1 MKLRYVCILLFLAML
16 SASCQK
22 APEGLILRLSDKTVE
37 AADPRDPA
45 DVLNTSEE
53 ETHMI
58 IETEEGRREP
68 EKTSFEENSGN
79 METERQHSEQMPGE
93 PAVESRHPSVELETE
108 GQIPS
113 GELEPS
119 VPENST
125 AAADGSNGSSAY
137 PSTQECVTDS
147 SSETALTEV
156 PAEKP
161 TETETAEQT
170 EESSTEQTEGS
181 SESTTEAAVQDP
193 LHTETNAQRIEIVSL
208 PDKTHYGIKDER
220 IQTEGLR
227 VRAFWEDGAERVL
240 DNDEY
245 SLKND
250 SLRHGG
256 DNEFFAS
263 KLGSH
268 TIFAVYGSTSA
279 SFVITVEESE
289 DAPLTMC
296 RLKFGR
302 TVFYTGEYT
311 QKLFAELRTDF
322 RSISPLEE
330 GASFSP
336 ERLTEAGTTTVH
348 ISYGQHTADIALTVV
363 PHTAFVPD
371 RDDLYDGDRA
381 SFILSR
387 TLYVGQVLT
396 AEILVQAVNERRVV
410 ITDIVPWEEFVFEPA
425 VITEKGKQE
434 FTVTC
439 RGVTWTFPVNV
450 RR

>member
-1 MKLRYVCILLFLAML
+1 MKIHLLFTFFILFAIL

-53 ETHMI
+53 ETRMI
-58 IETEEGRREP
+58 IETEKGRRES

-93 PAVESRHPSVELETE
+93 PAAESRHPSEEPETE

-125 AAADGSNGSSAY
+125 AVADGSNGSSAY
-137 PSTQECVTDS
+137 PSTQEPVTDS

-161 TETETAEQT
+161 TETETAAR
-170 EESSTEQTEGS
+170 TEGS
-181 SESTTEAAVQDP
+181 FESTAEAAVQDP
-193 LHTETNAQRIEIVSL
+193 AHTETNVQRIEIVSL
-208 PDKTHYGIKDER
+208 PDKTHYGINEER
-220 IQTEGLR
+220 IQTEGLT

-250 SLRHGG
+250 SLRSGG

-263 KLGSH
+263 RLGSH
-268 TIFAVYGSTSA
+268 TIFVVYGSTSA

-289 DAPLTMC
+289 DAPLTVC

-302 TVFYTGEYT
+302 SVFYTGEYT
-311 QKLFAELRTDF
+311 QKLFAELGTDF

-330 GASFSP
+330 GVSFSP
-336 ERLTEAGTTTVH
+336 ERLAEAGTTTVH

-363 PHTAFVPD
+363 PHTAFVPNQ
-371 RDDLYDGDRA
+371 DDLPAGDLV
-381 SFILSR
+381 SSTLSQ

-396 AEILVQAVNERRVV
+396 AEILVQVVNERRVV